1 MILLKSD
8 SSWKSCEEALGEIAG
23 SRSREHLAVPN
34 RVKSAYL
41 GGEVSQ
47 AQVITTWATGNPD
60 GELRTW
66 ADDLAKAGSL
76 VEGLPG
82 LVAGL
87 LRRRMRTAVGERE
100 LDETVYRLALRRLDA
115 LHDAP
120 PERDRGMRVNVVC
133 ADHLGRKS
141 PRAFYREVGGGQ
153 APVTLAEFEPIVDR
167 ILELTVPP
175 AYSGWLSTEHRGVV
189 TDLLY
194 EAFKNTHEHA
204 RSDLKGR
211 ELPISFRGITVRHHS
226 FQRKNLA
233 QAATESVPLS
243 GFLERLEP
251 PMAGNKHIQL
261 LEMSVF
267 DCGIGYASHLRCLPL
282 EELAPDDELAAVNE
296 CFEKNVSSKSL
307 SGSGQGLALIDG
319 LLSDNN
325 GFLRLRTGRLSVCRS
340 GSGPLELVDT
350 VTGGKPAPRTPVC
363 GTVLTCVLPMRK
375 L

>member
-8 SSWKSCEEALGEIAG
+8 SSWKSCEETLGVIAHSG
-23 SRSREHLAVPN
+23 SLEHLAVPN

-47 AQVITTWATGNPD
+47 AQVISTWATANPD

-66 ADDLAKAGSL
+66 ADDPTKAETL

-120 PERDRGMRVNVVC
+120 PQRDRGMRVNVVC

-141 PRAFYREVGGGQ
+141 PRAFYREVGGGHT
-153 APVTLAEFEPIVDR
+153 PVALAEFEHTVDR

-175 AYSGWLSTEHRGVV
+175 AYSEWLSTEHRGVV

-204 RSDLKGR
+204 RSDLEGR
-211 ELPISFRGITVRHHS
+211 ELPISFRGIAVRHHS
-226 FQRKNLA
+226 FPRENLA
-233 QAATESVPLS
+233 QAAAESVPLS
-243 GFLERLEP
+243 GFLNRLEP
-251 PMAGNKHIQL
+251 PRAGNRQIQL
-261 LEMSVF
+261 LELSVF
-267 DCGIGYASHLRCLPL
+267 DCGIGYASHLRRLPMA
-282 EELAPDDELAAVNE
+282 ELAPDDEIAAVHE
-296 CFEKNVSSKSL
+296 CFAKNVSSKSL
-307 SGSGQGLALIDG
+307 SGAGQGLALIDG
-319 LLSDNN
+319 LLGDNN

-340 GSGPLELVDT
+340 GSGPLDLVDT
-350 VTGGKPAPRTPVC
+350 ATGGQPVPRAPVC

-375 L
+375 R